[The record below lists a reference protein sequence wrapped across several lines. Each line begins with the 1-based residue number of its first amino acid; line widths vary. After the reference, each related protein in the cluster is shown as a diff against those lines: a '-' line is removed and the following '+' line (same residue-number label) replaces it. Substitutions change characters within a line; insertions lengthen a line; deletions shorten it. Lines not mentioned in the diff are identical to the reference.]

1 MIDAL
6 IGFGIGFI
14 VGGYM
19 AVLLFALIANSRDEE

>member
-1 MIDAL
+1 MIDVL